1 MPLSRIN
8 SKSITDLGVAQAD
21 IADDS
26 VNEAKL
32 ATTGVNTVV
41 GSEWGAGVDSKIFGG
56 GSPSS
61 VVVPV
66 FTVTNKGR
74 LVTSANQSLSL
85 TTFGGITSTAFST
98 SGVLIGSSITSNSSI
113 SGGAISGTSLTV
125 TGTTK
130 LQQAKEKVTLNG
142 TTSAINFD
150 ALTSSIVYFQTSGGS
165 NFTVNFRGDGGTS
178 LNTLMSDGEAMTF
191 VILVTNATAT
201 YPTSFT
207 IDGSA
212 PGIVK
217 WVSPGV
223 PSGGNANAIDA
234 YTITIIK
241 RGNATFTLLGSQTK
255 FA

>member
-8 SKSITDLGVAQAD
+8 SKSIIDLGVAQAD
-21 IADDS
+21 IADAS
-26 VNEAKL
+26 VNDAKL
-32 ATTGVNTVV
+32 TTTGVNTMV
-41 GSEWGAGVDSKIFGG
+41 GSEWGDGVDSKIFGG
-56 GSPSS
+56 GSSS
-61 VVVPV
+61 SIVVPV
-66 FTVTNKGR
+66 FTVTSKGR
-74 LVTSANQSLSL
+74 LATSANQSLSL

-113 SGGAISGTSLTV
+113 TGTSLTV

-165 NFTVNFRGDGGTS
+165 NFAVNFRGDGGTS

>member
-8 SKSITDLGVAQAD
+8 SKSIIDLGVAQAD
-21 IADDS
+21 IADAS
-26 VNEAKL
+26 VNDAKL
-32 ATTGVNTVV
+32 TTTGVNTMV
-41 GSEWGAGVDSKIFGG
+41 GSEWGDGVDSKIFGG
-56 GSPSS
+56 GSSS
-61 VVVPV
+61 SIVVPV
-66 FTVTNKGR
+66 FTVTSKGR
-74 LVTSANQSLSL
+74 LATSANQSLSL

-113 SGGAISGTSLTV
+113 TGTSLTV